1 MRAADWE
8 NCKGPNQFAGYAW
21 QISGGASENKRKCL
35 EMQGGQAL
43 IVLGYMQWLKLY
55 NEMQFYH
62 QKEETNLCVFF
73 FFNINVNCS
82 LFQHSSIPAQ

>member
-1 MRAADWE
+1 
-8 NCKGPNQFAGYAW
+8 
-21 QISGGASENKRKCL
+21 
-35 EMQGGQAL
+35 MQGGQAL